1 MSAQAL
7 FDELSDNT
15 FSAIDDLFS
24 ELKKLIEQ
32 KVVIQSGEGESSTF
46 KVIKK

>member
-7 FDELSDNT
+7 FDELSNNT

-24 ELKKLIEQ
+24 ELKKLIEL
-32 KVVIQSGEGESSTF
+32 KSVVQTGEGENSTF
-46 KVIKK
+46 KVTNK